1 MSRWNI
7 NAPTLFILSIVVI
20 FMLVIVIL
28 PDVDLPATAFHRGTA
43 PLVVHARAT
52 TAPPVVA
59 VAALFQFPHAVQ
71 FWLPDHELEF
81 VATNLDP
88 NFRPILLR
96 SIRR

>member
-7 NAPTLFILSIVVI
+7 NTPTLLILGIVVA

-28 PDVDLPATAFHRGTA
+28 PDVDLPATAFHRETA
-43 PLVVHARAT
+43 PLVVHAQAT
-52 TAPPVVA
+52 TPPPAVSVA
-59 VAALFQFPHAVQ
+59 TLFQFPDTVQ
-71 FWLPDHELEF
+71 FWRPDRDRDS
-81 VATNLDP
+81 VAATLDP

>member
-7 NAPTLFILSIVVI
+7 NTPTLLILAILVT

-52 TAPPVVA
+52 TPPPAVSVA
-59 VAALFQFPHAVQ
+59 ILLQFPCTVQ
-71 FWLPDHELEF
+71 FGRPDRELEF
-81 VATNLDP
+81 VDAKLDP

>member
-7 NAPTLFILSIVVI
+7 NRRKLLILSIVVT

-43 PLVVHARAT
+43 PLVVHAQAT
-52 TAPPVVA
+52 TPAPAVS
-59 VAALFQFPHAVQ
+59 VAALFRLPDTVQ
-71 FWLPDHELEF
+71 FRRPDRDREL
-81 VATNLDP
+81 VASKLDP

-96 SIRR
+96 SLRR

>member
-7 NAPTLFILSIVVI
+7 NAPTLLILCIVVT

-28 PDVDLPATAFHRGTA
+28 PDVDLPSTAFHRGTA
-43 PLVVHARAT
+43 PLVVHTRAT
-52 TAPPVVA
+52 TPPPAVS
-59 VAALFQFPHAVQ
+59 VAALFRFPDTVQ
-71 FWLPDHELEF
+71 FRRPDRDLEF
-81 VATNLDP
+81 VASKLDP

>member
-7 NAPTLFILSIVVI
+7 NTPTLLILSIVVA

-52 TAPPVVA
+52 TPPPAVS
-59 VAALFQFPHAVQ
+59 VAALFQFPNVVQ
-71 FWLPDHELEF
+71 FWRPDRDLD
-81 VATNLDP
+81 VAAKLDP

>member
-7 NAPTLFILSIVVI
+7 NTPTLLILTILVT

-52 TAPPVVA
+52 TPPPAVS
-59 VAALFQFPHAVQ
+59 VAALFQFPHIVP
-71 FWLPDHELEF
+71 FWRPGRELEF
-81 VATNLDP
+81 VAAKLDP

-96 SIRR
+96 SMRR